1 MKAKYIIFFFLILLF
16 TNTSAQKYD
25 WVNQVFDNIIDIVNN
40 PGLKKPSLT
49 IDNNISSAFYNP
61 NKLNISL
68 GTETIEI
75 CKEFDD
81 DSINCVAFV
90 LGHEIM
96 HHYMQHGFIQ
106 NNSMGFENFSFM
118 ESLQNFSTLSSKRL
132 EMEVEADFKG
142 GFYTYLAGYNS
153 LQVAPKVLDT
163 IYKRFEIPNSE
174 RYPSLKERKAITYN
188 QLEKIETLKNIY
200 NSSLFSSVYGNF
212 KFAIYGFE
220 KILEEGFVTKEIL
233 NNTGV
238 LYLKEALKIL
248 NNEDILLYPFEFD
261 TETRLNYEKT
271 RGGIQFENQEYI
283 RELIENAI
291 NYLNQASKFDF
302 FYQSPKINLV
312 CAHSILAESNKEDLQ
327 SFNQNLD
334 LAKRYLSSAGQI
346 NESISLLL
354 NGILEFQKKNT
365 YKAISFFK
373 KSALKN
379 NHKAKI
385 NLEIIDST
393 YTPLTESFSNKNLK
407 YKIDGINLNSIL
419 YDFNYDSSYSN
430 VKLAEINLISKKLE
444 NSDIFILKN
453 NDDNNDDGLVFQQ
466 LKNENIE
473 FRKNIKVG
481 ISTEDL
487 ENFFDFPP
495 IIFNTTMESFYYFN
509 KENVIFNVKNGIVN
523 RIIYCNSN

>member
-1 MKAKYIIFFFLILLF
+1 MKFKYIIFFFIILLF
-16 TNTSAQKYD
+16 TKNSAQKYD
-25 WVNQVFDNIIDIVNN
+25 WVNQVFSNIIDVVNN
-40 PGLKKPSLT
+40 PGLKKPILIIDKNVT
-49 IDNNISSAFYNP
+49 IANYNP
-61 NKLNISL
+61 KSKEIHLDIRS
-68 GTETIEI
+68 IEI
-75 CKEFDD
+75 CREFGD
-81 DSINCVAFV
+81 DSIDCLAFI

-96 HHYMQHGFIQ
+96 HHYMQHGFFQ
-106 NNSMGFENFSFM
+106 NNNMGFENFSFM
-118 ESLQNFSTLSSKRL
+118 ESLQNFSTLSSKKL

-188 QLEKIETLKNIY
+188 QLEKIESLKDIY
-200 NSSLFSSVYGNF
+200 NSSLFSTVYGNF

-261 TETRLNYEKT
+261 TETRLNYEIS
-271 RGGIQFENQEYI
+271 RGGIQFANQDSI

-334 LAKRYLSSAGQI
+334 LAKRYLTSAGQI
-346 NESISLLL
+346 NESIFLLL

-365 YKAISFFK
+365 DEAISFFK

-379 NHKAKI
+379 NYKAKI

-393 YTPLTESFSNKNLK
+393 YTAQRETFNDKNLK
-407 YKIDGINLNSIL
+407 CKIDGINLNFI

-430 VKLAEINLISKKLE
+430 IKLAEINLISKKLE

-453 NDDNNDDGLVFQQ
+453 NDEGLVFQQ
-466 LKNENIE
+466 LKNKNIGYG
-473 FRKNIKVG
+473 KNIKVG
-481 ISTEDL
+481 NSSEDL
-487 ENFFDFPP
+487 YNLFNFPP
-495 IIFNTTMESFYYFN
+495 IIFNTTRESYYFFN
-509 KENVIFNVKNGIVN
+509 KDNIIFKVKNGIVKA
-523 RIIYCNSN
+523 IIYCSSN